1 MMMMGRDMDT
11 RRHSYRATVFMIITC
26 TATMTLL
33 LSGCRAFQGSG
44 RHGSPGDSTLDS
56 GLESA
61 LDGRPTTA
69 QGYVEEADARLN
81 AGDKEAALRAFG
93 AAIELNPRLFRA
105 HMGMGDIY
113 RESENYEQAEKSYR
127 KAVDLNPRSY
137 EANYFWGMVLHQ
149 LNRIG
154 EAIRAYR
161 AALTIQPE
169 SHEANLNLATAYLQ
183 LDQAVEAYP
192 FARHAAVLQPAHGP
206 TQANLGVIQAAM
218 GQHEEAV
225 KSYLKALE
233 LLEPTPEMVLNLVE
247 SYRALGRYAEMVNSL
262 EALVRVSASAAA
274 YERLGFAQ
282 FKLRNFDDSIAAY
295 RQAIILDSRY
305 FPAMNGLAVNLLNQ
319 FIRSD
324 RQNVEAQAEAIELLR
339 QSLQIERDQPRIVEL
354 LSRYG
359 R

>member
-1 MMMMGRDMDT
+1 MDT
-11 RRHSYRATVFMIITC
+11 RRHSYRAIALILVCSIV
-26 TATMTLL
+26 AAS
-33 LSGCRAFQGSG
+33 LSGCRAFRGG
-44 RHGSPGDSTLDS
+44 RHGGASVVEGDLDA
-56 GLESA
+56 A
-61 LDGRPTTA
+61 LDGGPTTA
-69 QGYVEEADARLN
+69 QGYLEQADAQLN
-81 AGDKEAALRAFG
+81 AGDKDAALQAFS
-93 AAIELNPRLFRA
+93 AAIEMNPKLFRA

-113 RESENYEQAEKSYR
+113 RETEDYEQAEKSYR
-127 KAVDLNPRSY
+127 HAVESNPRSY

-161 AALTIQPE
+161 AALTLQPR

-183 LDQAVEAYP
+183 LDQAIEAYP
-192 FARHAAVLQPAHGP
+192 FAKAAAALQPDHGP

-225 KSYLKALE
+225 KSYHKALE
-233 LLEPTPEMVLNLVE
+233 LLEPSPEMVLNLVE
-247 SYRALGRYAEMVNSL
+247 SYRVLGRHSEMANSL
-262 EALVRVSASAAA
+262 EALVRVEGSAAA
-274 YERLGFAQ
+274 NERLGFAH
-282 FKLRNFDDSIAAY
+282 FKLRQFDESIKAY
-295 RQAIILDSRY
+295 RQALTFDDQY

-324 RQNVEAQAEAIELLR
+324 RQNVAALGEAIELLR